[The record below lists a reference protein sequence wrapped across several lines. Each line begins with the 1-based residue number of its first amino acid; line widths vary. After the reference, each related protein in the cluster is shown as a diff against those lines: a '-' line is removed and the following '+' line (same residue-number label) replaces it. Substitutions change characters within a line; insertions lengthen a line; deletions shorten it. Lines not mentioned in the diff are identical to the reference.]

1 MTQSPATET
10 GLYWL
15 WGWSQTVWIGHK
27 YWQALHFDCQKYWK
41 QYDCGHNIFVV
52 KKNHVIFAARI
63 STCLLWS
70 QNLGTNCPSSTS
82 WAPSCDTLYV
92 CKYQQIMK
100 ERDDRNGLTI
110 PSPRHKLGNHGFTT
124 EVPTAAAFPNALQ
137 WIVMQ
142 WNVLHSYARKNV
154 QWNALFGNQTFS
166 IADIATFVALSL
178 CMLYSKSQM
187 Y

>member
-1 MTQSPATET
+1 MRLVSKGVNWPQKLTCAAF
-10 GLYWL
+10 WL
-15 WGWSQTVWIGHK
+15 QN
-27 YWQALHFDCQKYWK
+27 YWK
-41 QYDCGHNIFVV
+41 QYNCGAKRHNILVV

-100 ERDDRNGLTI
+100 ERDDSNGLTV

-124 EVPTAAAFPNALQ
+124 EVPTAAAFLNALQ

-142 WNVLHSYARKNV
+142 WNVLHSYARKIF

-166 IADIATFVALSL
+166 IADIAIFVAALSL
-178 CMLYSKSQM
+178 CILYSKSQM